1 MTYAEIDHLAG
12 ILERTGGNAD
22 ELLVRRE
29 QKLSLAV
36 ATLVVLL
43 FGAPLATSN
52 KRGGNAYGIGI
63 SLGTVIVYILML
75 KISGAVGEAGAIS
88 PLTAAWLPNFVFF
101 GAALV
106 LLARV
111 RT

>member
-1 MTYAEIDHLAG
+1 M
-12 ILERTGGNAD
+12 
-22 ELLVRRE
+22 
-29 QKLSLAV
+29 
-36 ATLVVLL
+36 VLL

-52 KRGGNAYGIGI
+52 KRGGTAYGIGL

-75 KISGAVGEAGAIS
+75 KISGAVGEAGAMP
-88 PLTAAWLPNFVFF
+88 PLAAAWLPNVVFF